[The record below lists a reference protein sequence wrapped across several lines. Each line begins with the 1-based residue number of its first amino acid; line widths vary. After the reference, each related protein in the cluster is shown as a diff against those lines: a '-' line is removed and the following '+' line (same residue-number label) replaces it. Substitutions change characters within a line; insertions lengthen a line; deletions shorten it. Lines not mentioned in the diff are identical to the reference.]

1 MSLAKKIA
9 ILGTVLLCSILSKP
23 VYAANKTISSVGIK
37 VNTSLNIGDSTDS
50 VSINY
55 NSSSGGDINVYTT
68 SDRFDIV
75 DAEITGGRSR
85 LNIGDEIKMKLTLEP
100 HSEYSFKGTYS
111 SSNISVS
118 GGKFVSA
125 SKKNGDV
132 EWKDSGIGIAK

>member
-55 NSSSGGDINVYTT
+55 NSS
-68 SDRFDIV
+68 
-75 DAEITGGRSR
+75 
-85 LNIGDEIKMKLTLEP
+85 
-100 HSEYSFKGTYS
+100 
-111 SSNISVS
+111 
-118 GGKFVSA
+118 
-125 SKKNGDV
+125 
-132 EWKDSGIGIAK
+132 

>member
-100 HSEYSFKGTYS
+100 HSEYKCKRWKICFRIQEKRGF
-111 SSNISVS
+111 
-118 GGKFVSA
+118 GGKYKA
-125 SKKNGDV
+125 
-132 EWKDSGIGIAK
+132 